1 MEKTFDKSRFAV
13 RIPVNAPVEK
23 IFESWTTPAGLEYFF
38 LRQASFHSKDE
49 EKRKANDSIKVGDT
63 YLWRWHGYPDST
75 FEEGEVLEQNGKDRL
90 KFSFGKAGI
99 CTVSIFK
106 LDTETIVELLQE
118 NIPTDDKGFQNY
130 HIGCKGGWTFYLA
143 NLKSMLEGGID
154 LRNRNEKIGEVI
166 SS

>member
-1 MEKTFDKSRFAV
+1 MGNDFDKSRFIV
-13 RIPVNAPVEK
+13 RIPVKAPVEK
-23 IFESWTTPAGLEYFF
+23 IFESWTTPAGLEHFF
-38 LRQASFHSKDE
+38 LRQASFRSIDE
-49 EKRKANDSIKVGDT
+49 AERKAKDSVQEGDA

-75 FEEGEVLEQNGKDRL
+75 FEEGEVLEQNGKDR
-90 KFSFGKAGI
+90 FRFRFGKAGI

-106 LDTETIVELLQE
+106 LDGETIVELLQE

-130 HIGCKGGWTFYLA
+130 HIGCKTGWTFYMA

>member
-1 MEKTFDKSRFAV
+1 MEKVFDKSRFTV

-38 LRQASFHSKDE
+38 LRQASFRSKSE
-49 EKRKANDSIKVGDT
+49 TERNAKEKVQVGDA

-75 FEEGEVLEQNGKDRL
+75 FEEGEVLEQNGKD
-90 KFSFGKAGI
+90 KFKFRFGKAGI

-106 LDTETIVELLQE
+106 LDDETIVELLQE

-130 HIGCKGGWTFYLA
+130 HIGCKTGWTFYLA